1 MIVFGGD
8 FLNDKRNTILHKLF
22 LLFSIVCFAAIF
34 FLIAYRSWDNIDAEF
49 SYRVEDGCA
58 VVEGYSGNPTD
69 TLEVPG
75 EIDGYTV
82 VAIADRAFSGQTD
95 MKTLAVPDTVKYIGD
110 YSFYGC
116 SSLKKVDLG
125 GSLVALGDH
134 SFADCDFLRTIELPL
149 TLESIGSSA
158 FEGCVRLSKLAVP
171 DACDFVGEDAFM
183 GCGDLVLECSEN
195 SAANEYATKYGIPT
209 DFDGSN
215 NAVYLK
221 VAVLTVAAVLAVV
234 LAVIAVRKISEKNK
248 FSEKNKKI

>member
-1 MIVFGGD
+1 MITLGGD
-8 FLNDKRNTILHKLF
+8 ILTDKRNSILHKLF

-49 SYRVEDGCA
+49 SYRIEDGSA
-58 VVEGYSGNPTD
+58 VIEGYSGNPVD
-69 TLEVPG
+69 TLEIPG
-75 EIDGYTV
+75 EIDGYIV

-95 MKTLAVPDTVKYIGD
+95 MKTLALPDTVKYVGD

-116 SSLKKVDLG
+116 TSLKKVDLG
-125 GSLVALGDH
+125 RSLVTLGDH
-134 SFADCDFLRTIELPL
+134 SFADCDFLRTVTVPL

-158 FEGCVRLSKLAVP
+158 FEGCARLSKLAVP

-183 GCGDLVLECSEN
+183 GCGDLVFECSEN
-195 SAANEYATKYGIPT
+195 SAAHEYATKYEIPT

-221 VAVLTVAAVLAVV
+221 VMILTVASVLVV
-234 LAVIAVRKISEKNK
+234 VFAVIAVRKISEKKK